1 MCGIYGVICKR
12 INELENK
19 TVENAKKNHK
29 KIKHRGPDWEGEYY
43 GDNCFLAH
51 HRLSIIDP
59 YGGNQPL
66 LYTNPRNNKNLILCV
81 NGEIYNYKQIK
92 NDYKN
97 RFNFTSGSD
106 CEVILPLYLKS
117 QNNTNGINDTNIK
130 SNIRTM
136 SNTNNKNNTNKSN
149 TNNSS
154 IKELL
159 NSLDGIFSF
168 ILHDEINNKTLVARD
183 PLGVTTLY
191 YGFDSFGNP
200 HFSSEMKAFS
210 KDIVPHVFPAG
221 GFMYF
226 ENNLESAPQIEYYYD
241 VDDILK
247 YNHEAYKENIYNI
260 KENTYLKTIHTN
272 LYNAVEKRLQSDVP
286 FGMLLS
292 GGLDSSLVCSLA
304 VKILK
309 DKRETMTDVAWN
321 GKIKTFCIGLEG
333 SPDLLAAQKVADF
346 LGTQHYNFTFTIDEG
361 VNAIRDVIYH
371 LESYDVTSIRAS
383 TPMFLLSRKIKS
395 IGVKMVLSGEGSDEI
410 FGGYLY
416 FLNAP
421 DNSEHTKECV
431 RRVKQLPYF
440 DNLRANKSTMA
451 WGLEARVPFLD
462 RKVVSCG
469 LECPANLKRKN
480 NVEKWVLRKA
490 FDINDDDGNP
500 IYLPKELLW
509 RQKEQFSDGVGYS
522 WVDRLKQIAEENIS
536 DYTLSLA
543 KYRYNHN
550 TPKTKEEYYYRTI
563 FDELFPDSG
572 REYTVKKWIPN
583 TDWEGVGYDPS
594 GRIQNA
600 HLNFT
605 KE

>member
-1 MCGIYGVICKR
+1 MCGIYGVICQK
-12 INELENK
+12 IKELENK

-29 KIKHRGPDWEGEYY
+29 KIKHRGPDWEGEYN

-66 LYTNPRNNKNLILCV
+66 IYKSPNVDKNLVLCV

-92 NDYKN
+92 SEFQDIFK
-97 RFNFTSGSD
+97 FSSGSD
-106 CEVILPLYLKS
+106 CEVILPLYLQTINKS
-117 QNNTNGINDTNIK
+117 KENNNNTN
-130 SNIRTM
+130 
-136 SNTNNKNNTNKSN
+136 NNNY
-149 TNNSS
+149 

-159 NSLDGIFSF
+159 NKLDGIFSF

-226 ENNLESAPQIEYYYD
+226 DNNLQSAPQMEYYYD
-241 VDDILK
+241 VEDILK
-247 YNHEAYKENIYNI
+247 DNNEAYIENIYNI
-260 KENTYLKTIHTN
+260 KENTYLENIHEN

-309 DKRETMTDVAWN
+309 DKRDSMEENAWI

-346 LGTQHYNFTFTIDEG
+346 LGTQHYNFTFTIEEG

-395 IGVKMVLSGEGSDEI
+395 LGVKMVLSGEGSDEI

-416 FLNAP
+416 FLKAP
-421 DNSEHTKECV
+421 NNQEHTEECV

-462 RKVVSCG
+462 KNVVKCG
-469 LECPANLKRKN
+469 LECPATLKRKN

-490 FDINDDDGNP
+490 FDINDDEGKP
-500 IYLPKELLW
+500 VYLPKELLW

-522 WVDRLKQIAEENIS
+522 WVDRLKQIAEDNIS

-550 TPKTKEEYYYRTI
+550 TPNTKEEYYYRTI
-563 FDELFPDSG
+563 FDELYPDSG

-583 TDWEGVGYDPS
+583 TSWEGVGYDPS
-594 GRIQNA
+594 GRIQES
-600 HLNFT
+600 HLDRVD
-605 KE
+605 E